1 MEVSASSFSL
11 SALSSEW
18 TFPRSEAMTAPLPL
32 AVTGL
37 VVIPVAAV
45 AVDGFLLLLVLLVVS
60 DRVASLD

>member
-1 MEVSASSFSL
+1 
-11 SALSSEW
+11 
-18 TFPRSEAMTAPLPL
+18 MTAPLPL